1 LSHRRN
7 LTDDLLLPEFD
18 TAQTV
23 QVGHSPLPFDEADCE
38 LPVRIA
44 EIRLPAPR
52 EESVET
58 LMVPRRSR
66 ALETAPTVLLEAAK
80 EPVDPSG
87 LLEPAAPPQRSSMMF
102 VLVLIAISLASA
114 AAGMLLANQAS

>member
-7 LTDDLLLPEFD
+7 LTDDLLLPDFD

-66 ALETAPTVLLEAAK
+66 LETAPTVLLEAAR